1 MEYRAWSGDEHSQAG
16 NGDGFTISLMIVGEG
31 DEDYD
36 ENNDLP
42 SDESQTHDT
51 SQVIDLSDTE
61 DEEEEE
67 TASEWVRPK
76 GRVVNLDQ
84 DLIEGGA
91 EGVQLNIFS
100 DVELN
105 QIQDLLDSV
114 DPEDVIQMNPDE
126 DLEVY
131 IDRMDDS
138 TVGSRA
144 GPYDDSGFD
153 STAGTGAHFFTFF
166 SLFPPFQTLNGFTLK
181 PFCVQFNQTDDSYYQ
196 CIHISP

>member
-1 MEYRAWSGDEHSQAG
+1 M
-16 NGDGFTISLMIVGEG
+16 
-31 DEDYD
+31 
-36 ENNDLP
+36 
-42 SDESQTHDT
+42 
-51 SQVIDLSDTE
+51 
-61 DEEEEE
+61 
-67 TASEWVRPK
+67 
-76 GRVVNLDQ
+76 VNLDQ
-84 DLIEGGA
+84 DLIEGGSD
-91 EGVQLNIFS
+91 GVQLNIFS

-153 STAGTGAHFFTFF
+153 STAGTGAHFFYLFF
-166 SLFPPFQTLNGFTLK
+166 TFPPISNFKRFYFKTFL
-181 PFCVQFNQTDDSYYQ
+181 CSVQPDRRFILSMYS
-196 CIHISP
+196 HFPLRSR

>member
-1 MEYRAWSGDEHSQAG
+1 M
-16 NGDGFTISLMIVGEG
+16 
-31 DEDYD
+31 
-36 ENNDLP
+36 
-42 SDESQTHDT
+42 
-51 SQVIDLSDTE
+51 
-61 DEEEEE
+61 
-67 TASEWVRPK
+67 
-76 GRVVNLDQ
+76 VNLDQ
-84 DLIEGGA
+84 DLIEGGS

-153 STAGTGAHFFTFF
+153 STAGTGAHFYPFF
-166 SLFPPFQTLNGFTLK
+166 SLFPHFKRFYFKTFLDSVQPDRRFTFISITIL
-181 PFCVQFNQTDDSYYQ
+181 
-196 CIHISP
+196 ISP

>member
-1 MEYRAWSGDEHSQAG
+1 M
-16 NGDGFTISLMIVGEG
+16 
-31 DEDYD
+31 
-36 ENNDLP
+36 
-42 SDESQTHDT
+42 
-51 SQVIDLSDTE
+51 
-61 DEEEEE
+61 
-67 TASEWVRPK
+67 
-76 GRVVNLDQ
+76 VNLDQ
-84 DLIEGGA
+84 DLIEGGS

-138 TVGSRA
+138 TVGTRA
-144 GPYDDSGFD
+144 GGRPYDDSGFD
-153 STAGTGAHFFTFF
+153 STAGTGAHFFYLFF
-166 SLFPPFQTLNGFTLK
+166 TFPPISNFKRFYFK

>member
-1 MEYRAWSGDEHSQAG
+1 M
-16 NGDGFTISLMIVGEG
+16 
-31 DEDYD
+31 
-36 ENNDLP
+36 
-42 SDESQTHDT
+42 
-51 SQVIDLSDTE
+51 
-61 DEEEEE
+61 
-67 TASEWVRPK
+67 
-76 GRVVNLDQ
+76 VNLDQ
-84 DLIEGGA
+84 DLIEGGS

-138 TVGSRA
+138 TVG
-144 GPYDDSGFD
+144 PYDDSGFD

-166 SLFPPFQTLNGFTLK
+166 SLSPHKRIYFLK

-196 CIHISP
+196 LFTFPLKITVNTPNNS

>member
-1 MEYRAWSGDEHSQAG
+1 M
-16 NGDGFTISLMIVGEG
+16 
-31 DEDYD
+31 
-36 ENNDLP
+36 
-42 SDESQTHDT
+42 
-51 SQVIDLSDTE
+51 
-61 DEEEEE
+61 
-67 TASEWVRPK
+67 
-76 GRVVNLDQ
+76 VNLDQ

-153 STAGTGAHFFTFF
+153 STAGTGAHFYLFLTFSFT
-166 SLFPPFQTLNGFTLK
+166 T
-181 PFCVQFNQTDDSYYQ
+181 
-196 CIHISP
+196 SP